1 MIFYSLII
9 NLIFIISGINELN
22 LKMIISSLLPIKIWW
37 FLTCYII
44 LLVVSP
50 YLNIIIDNSNK
61 IEQYI
66 LILILTVIICVFGTT
81 GVLPNIVPYSDG
93 YNLWNCIYI
102 YLLARVLRQ
111 NLKLQSVKLSIFGY
125 LISSIINFIIIVF
138 AWKYINSQFA
148 WRLLGYNNPLI
159 IIASVFFFYI
169 FKNIKLKNSKLIN
182 AIAKSTLGIYMI
194 HEHPLVRK
202 WMYGYLKIAESLVDK
217 NLISILLYNTVFIFV
232 VSFMFD
238 KGKNL
243 VFYYISKLSVLKSF
257 IDKFN
262 NNYFI
267 NW

>member
-1 MIFYSLII
+1 M
-9 NLIFIISGINELN
+9 EL
-22 LKMIISSLLPIKIWW
+22 
-37 FLTCYII
+37 
-44 LLVVSP
+44 
-50 YLNIIIDNSNK
+50 
-61 IEQYI
+61 
-66 LILILTVIICVFGTT
+66 
-81 GVLPNIVPYSDG
+81 
-93 YNLWNCIYI
+93 YI

-202 WMYGYLKIAESLVDK
+202 WMYDYLKIAESLVDK